1 MIGSDILLDYIR
13 QDLEALS
20 AMPKGSHIGELEIS
34 WLDMGLPQQFLME
47 YDYDFLYYLQTVLLR
62 LRMRVAQEEP
72 ITIRTVAEEVLL
84 YLAVEESRFLMEEI
98 LPKIQVEEE
107 EKWDSWPFDLCDDM
121 DVVTFLYSGSYI
133 TEENPYH
140 FTHWRE
146 EQFRCD

>member
-1 MIGSDILLDYIR
+1 
-13 QDLEALS
+13 
-20 AMPKGSHIGELEIS
+20 
-34 WLDMGLPQQFLME
+34 ME

-146 EQFRCD
+146 EQFHCD